1 MTKDSESFFSRTLEQ
16 KTAEARKFVDEC
28 IKQYLATN
36 NNKRQTSA
44 QAAFAA
50 VDRIFQLLHAID
62 RPKWLTSL
70 HRDLQF
76 ASNNSS
82 DQNGIIAVQRIASE
96 LHPQLLHHQW
106 DFGTSEST
114 SGVDFDSIYEKYR
127 SECRIPELFDE
138 LVKYLKEIV
147 ASDAID
153 SVKTLRELNK
163 IIATLHAARKGS
175 YFATRGAWNFVTM
188 WFINTGW
195 ELLGSLPVAGSA
207 VKGLQKTLEETDVQ
221 MKVLHNSMQAEIE
234 QQTASDFPRL
244 EYRPLTL
251 PAIEGP
257 KNGDDD
263 ITIETAT

>member
-16 KTAEARKFVDEC
+16 NTAEARKAVGEC
-28 IKQYLATN
+28 IKQYLAI
-36 NNKRQTSA
+36 NNKRRQIAA

-50 VDRIFQLLHAID
+50 VDRIFQLLHPND
-62 RPKWLTSL
+62 RPEWLTLL
-70 HRDLQF
+70 HRDLKI
-76 ASNNSS
+76 ADTNSG
-82 DQNGIIAVQRIASE
+82 DQNGIDAVHRVASE
-96 LHPQLLHHQW
+96 LYPQLLHHQW
-106 DFGTSEST
+106 NFGTSESA
-114 SGVDFDSIYEKYR
+114 SGVKFDSIYEKYR

-153 SVKTLRELNK
+153 SVTALRELNK

-175 YFATRGAWNFVTM
+175 YFATLGAWNFVTM

-195 ELLGSLPVAGSA
+195 ELLGSIPVAGSA

-221 MKVLHNSMQAEIE
+221 MKVLHNSMQADIK

-244 EYRPLTL
+244 EYQPLTL
-251 PAIEGP
+251 PAIKDP
-257 KNGDDD
+257 KNHDDD